1 MQKRL
6 YRSLQALLLMGMC
19 IFLASKLA
27 SGKLTYYINLR
38 FIPLTILGIIFLAVL
53 AQTLFTEVRRSR
65 QHAQEVEHGEDD
77 HDDHDHAS
85 VSANLW
91 FMLVPLLIGVLIPAR
106 PLDSSAFAT
115 KGFNT
120 NSPLVSADSSA
131 QLFETASEERNI
143 LDWIKLFNY
152 ETDLSPFIGQKASV
166 IGFVYFDESLGK
178 NQFFVSRFIISCC
191 AADSFAIAM
200 VGEWP
205 QASTLEK
212 DSWVLVKGTVQSIT
226 LHDQVVPLIQ
236 AESVQTVPVP
246 EQPYLFP

>member
-6 YRSLQALLLMGMC
+6 YRSLQALLLLGMC
-19 IFLASKLA
+19 ILLASKAA
-27 SGKLTYYINLR
+27 SGQLTYYINQR
-38 FIPLTILGIIFLAVL
+38 FIPLTIFGIIFLAVL
-53 AQTLFTEVRRSR
+53 AQTMFAEIKRAR
-65 QHAQEVEHGEDD
+65 QNTANDEHHHE
-77 HDDHDHAS
+77 HDHAPA
-85 VSANLW
+85 SANLW

-131 QLFETASEERNI
+131 QLFETDSEERNI
-143 LDWIKLFNY
+143 LDWIKLFNF
-152 ETDLSPFIGQKASV
+152 ETDLAQFEGQKASV

-178 NQFFVSRFIISCC
+178 NQFFVSRFVVSCC
-191 AADSFAIAM
+191 AADGFAIAM

-205 QASTLEK
+205 QASTLTQ
-212 DSWVLVKGTVQSIT
+212 DSWVLVKGTIKSIT
-226 LHDQVVPLIQ
+226 INDQTVPLIL
-236 AESVQTVPVP
+236 AESVQAVPAP

>member
-1 MQKRL
+1 MPKRL
-6 YRSLQALLLMGMC
+6 YRSFQALLLLVLC

-38 FIPLTILGIIFLAVL
+38 FIPLTIFGVIFLAVL
-53 AQTLFTEVRRSR
+53 AQTLFAEIKRSR
-65 QHAQEVEHGEDD
+65 QLAQAGDDEHEHAP
-77 HDDHDHAS
+77 AS
-85 VSANLW
+85 SNLW

-120 NSPLVSADSSA
+120 SSPLVSADSSA
-131 QLFETASEERNI
+131 QLFETDSEERNV

-152 ETDLSPFIGQKASV
+152 ETDISQFIGQKASV
-166 IGFVYFDESLGK
+166 IGFVYFDQSLNK
-178 NQFFVSRFIISCC
+178 NQFFISRFIISCC
-191 AADSFAIAM
+191 AADGFAIAM

-205 QASTLEK
+205 QATNLEK
-212 DSWVLVKGTVQSIT
+212 DSWVLVKGTIQSIT
-226 LHDQVVPLIQ
+226 LNEQVVPLIK
-236 AESVQTVPVP
+236 ADSVQAVPVP

>member
-6 YRSLQALLLMGMC
+6 YRSFQALLLLGMC

-27 SGKLTYYINLR
+27 SGKLTYYVNLR
-38 FIPLTILGIIFLAVL
+38 FIPLTIFGIIFLAVL
-53 AQTLFTEVRRSR
+53 VQTLFTEVKRSR
-65 QHAQEVEHGEDD
+65 QRAQDAEQDE
-77 HDDHDHAS
+77 HDHNHES

-91 FMLVPLLIGVLIPAR
+91 FMLVPLLIGVLIPSR
-106 PLDSSAFAT
+106 PLNSSAFAT

-131 QLFETASEERNI
+131 KLFETPSEERNI

-152 ETDLSPFIGQKASV
+152 ETDLTPFIGQKASV
-166 IGFVYFDESLGK
+166 IGFVYFDESLGE

-191 AADSFAIAM
+191 AADGFAIAM

-205 QASTLEK
+205 QTSTLEK

-226 LHDQVVPLIQ
+226 LHNQAVPLIQ
-236 AESVQTVPVP
+236 AESVQAVPIP

>member
-1 MQKRL
+1 MPKRL
-6 YRSLQALLLMGMC
+6 HRSFQALLLLALC

-38 FIPLTILGIIFLAVL
+38 FIPLTIFGVIFLAVL
-53 AQTLFTEVRRSR
+53 AQTLFAEIKRSR
-65 QHAQEVEHGEDD
+65 QLVTAGDDEHEHAP
-77 HDDHDHAS
+77 A
-85 VSANLW
+85 SANLW
-91 FMLVPLLIGVLIPAR
+91 FMLVPLLIGVLIPSR

-120 NSPLVSADSSA
+120 SSPLVSADSSV
-131 QLFETASEERNI
+131 QLFETDSEERNV

-152 ETDLSPFIGQKASV
+152 ETDISQFVGQKASV
-166 IGFVYFDESLGK
+166 IGFVYFDESLNK
-178 NQFFVSRFIISCC
+178 NQFFISRFIISCC
-191 AADSFAIAM
+191 AADGFAIAM

-212 DSWVLVKGTVQSIT
+212 DSWVLVKGTIQSIT
-226 LHDQVVPLIQ
+226 LNEQVVPLIK
-236 AESVQTVPVP
+236 ADSVQAVPVP

>member
-1 MQKRL
+1 MPKRL
-6 YRSLQALLLMGMC
+6 HRSFQALLLLALC

-38 FIPLTILGIIFLAVL
+38 FIPLTIFGVIFLAVL
-53 AQTLFTEVRRSR
+53 AQTLFAEVKRSR
-65 QHAQEVEHGEDD
+65 QLVTAGDDEHE
-77 HDDHDHAS
+77 HTPA
-85 VSANLW
+85 SANLW
-91 FMLVPLLIGVLIPAR
+91 FMLVPLLIGVLIPSR

-120 NSPLVSADSSA
+120 SSPLVSADSSA
-131 QLFETASEERNI
+131 QLFETDSEERNV

-152 ETDLSPFIGQKASV
+152 ETDIPQFVGQKASV
-166 IGFVYFDESLGK
+166 IGFVYFDESLNK
-178 NQFFVSRFIISCC
+178 NQFFISRFIISCC
-191 AADSFAIAM
+191 AADGFAIAM

-212 DSWVLVKGTVQSIT
+212 DSWVLVKGTIQSIT
-226 LHDQVVPLIQ
+226 LNEQVVPLIK
-236 AESVQTVPVP
+236 ADSVQAVPIP